1 MAGPPGHVRFA
12 CMWFPFLLALGGVA
26 LLYLFSGL
34 RQINQWEI
42 ALRFTL
48 GRLAGQV
55 NPGLTMFFPG
65 FQELKR
71 IDTRMKNR
79 DLLRQMV
86 ITRDNVTTMIDAVV
100 YYRVVDPEKATL
112 AVENYEAAVK
122 DRAKVVLRDVV
133 GETRLDELLA
143 HREEVAAK
151 VRAHVETAVSAWG
164 LHVEMIGLQ
173 DVQLPPQMQE
183 VLAKVAIAERDRK
196 YVVIKSEADVE
207 SAKNF
212 AEAAVILSRSPGAM
226 ELRRFEALANLSQ
239 GGNTKVIFDLA
250 KPFDDVRHT
259 AAAIAEAATA
269 EVGKG
274 RIEATKAAPAAGPAP
289 IQIHGPAYTQSE
301 AQREAA
307 AVVEAEAVLE
317 AQKAARRGR
326 MGGG

>member
-1 MAGPPGHVRFA
+1 MEVA
-12 CMWFPFLLALGGVA
+12 LLALGAFAVF
-26 LLYLFSGL
+26 YLFAGL
-34 RQINQWEI
+34 RQINQWET

-48 GRLAGQV
+48 GRYTGRLS
-55 NPGLTMFFPG
+55 PGLTLYLPG
-65 FQELKR
+65 IQELKR
-71 IDTRMKNR
+71 IDTRTKNR

-86 ITRDNVTTMIDAVV
+86 ITRDNVTTMVDAVV
-100 YYRVVDPEKATL
+100 YYRVIDPEKATL

-122 DRAKVVLRDVV
+122 DRAKVALRDVV

-151 VRAHVETAVSAWG
+151 VRSQVESVVAQWG
-164 LHVEMIGLQ
+164 LHIELIGLQ

-212 AEAAVILSRSPGAM
+212 AEAASILARSPGSM

-239 GGNTKVIFDLA
+239 TGNTKVIFDLA

-259 AAAIAEAATA
+259 ALAMAEAAQTSEGATA
-269 EVGKG
+269 VRVKG
-274 RIEATKAAPAAGPAP
+274 
-289 IQIHGPAYTQSE
+289 SE
-301 AQREAA
+301 SGALMSSAQREAA
-307 AVVEAEAVLE
+307 REAEAVVEAEE
-317 AQKAARRGR
+317 ALQKRHFRQGTR
-326 MGGG
+326 

>member
-1 MAGPPGHVRFA
+1 MV
-12 CMWFPFLLALGGVA
+12 LIILAAIL
-26 LLYLFSGL
+26 LLYFLSGI
-34 RQINQWEI
+34 RQINQWEV

-48 GRLAGQV
+48 GKLSGRVQ
-55 NPGLTMFFPG
+55 PGVTLFLPG
-65 FQELKR
+65 IQEMRR

-86 ITRDNVTTMIDAVV
+86 ITRDNVTTMIDAVL
-100 YYRVVDPEKATL
+100 YFRVIDPEKATL

-151 VRAHVETAVSAWG
+151 VRAQVETVVSQWG
-164 LHVEMIGLQ
+164 LHVELIGLQ

-183 VLAKVAIAERDRK
+183 VLAKVAIAERDRR

-212 AEAAVILSRSPGAM
+212 AEAAAILSKAPGAM

-250 KPFDDVRHT
+250 KPYDDVRHT
-259 AAAIAEAATA
+259 AAAMAEAAVEPARVRVKDAGEGALRSASQRESEAIAEA
-269 EVGKG
+269 
-274 RIEATKAAPAAGPAP
+274 
-289 IQIHGPAYTQSE
+289 
-301 AQREAA
+301 EAA
-307 AVVEAEAVLE
+307 LDEARQQRIKSNL
-317 AQKAARRGR
+317 
-326 MGGG
+326 GGK

>member
-1 MAGPPGHVRFA
+1 MIPAIIGLV
-12 CMWFPFLLALGGVA
+12 V
-26 LLYLFSGL
+26 LLYLLSGL
-34 RQINQWEI
+34 RQINQWEV
-42 ALRFTL
+42 ALRFSL
-48 GRLAGQV
+48 GKFSGRV
-55 NPGLTMFFPG
+55 EPGLTLFLPG

-71 IDTRMKNR
+71 IDTRTKNR

-86 ITRDNVTTMIDAVV
+86 ITRDNVTTMVDAVV
-100 YYRVVDPEKATL
+100 YYRVMDPEKATL

-151 VRAHVETAVSAWG
+151 VRAQVETVVSQWG
-164 LHVEMIGLQ
+164 LHVELIGLQ

-212 AEAAVILSRSPGAM
+212 AQAAAILAQSPGSM

-239 GGNTKVIFDLA
+239 AGNTKVIFDLA
-250 KPFDDVRHT
+250 KPYDDVRHT
-259 AAAIAEAATA
+259 SAAMAEAAATQPARVRVKGVGDGALRTA
-269 EVGKG
+269 S
-274 RIEATKAAPAAGPAP
+274 
-289 IQIHGPAYTQSE
+289 Q
-301 AQREAA
+301 
-307 AVVEAEAVLE
+307 VEAEAVAE
-317 AQKAARRGR
+317 AEAIEEAARLNMPGK
-326 MGGG
+326 MGLR

>member
-1 MAGPPGHVRFA
+1 MA
-12 CMWFPFLLALGGVA
+12 PFLAFLGLALVA
-26 LLYLFSGL
+26 YLFTGL
-34 RQINQWEI
+34 RQIDQWET

-48 GRLAGQV
+48 GRFTGRIG
-55 NPGLTMFFPG
+55 PGLTMFLPG
-65 FQELKR
+65 LQQLKR
-71 IDTRMKNR
+71 IDTRTKNR

-86 ITRDNVTTMIDAVV
+86 ITRDNVTMMVDALV

-133 GETRLDELLA
+133 GETRLDDLLA

-151 VRAHVETAVSAWG
+151 VRAQVETVVSQWG
-164 LHVEMIGLQ
+164 LHGDIIGLQ

-212 AEAAVILSRSPGAM
+212 AEAAAILAKSPGSM

-250 KPFDDVRHT
+250 KPFDDVRHQ
-259 AAAIAEAATA
+259 AVAMAEAVSNEQMKKRVPKDEGALKT
-269 EVGKG
+269 EGQ
-274 RIEATKAAPAAGPAP
+274 RDM
-289 IQIHGPAYTQSE
+289 E
-301 AQREAA
+301 AQREAQ
-307 AVVEAEAVLE
+307 AV
-317 AQKAARRGR
+317 
-326 MGGG
+326 

>member
-1 MAGPPGHVRFA
+1 AMEPV
-12 CMWFPFLLALGGVA
+12 LAFVVA
-26 LLYLFSGL
+26 AVGLYLFSGL
-34 RQINQWEI
+34 RQINQWET

-48 GRLAGQV
+48 GRFTGRIS
-55 NPGLTMFFPG
+55 PGLTMFLPG
-65 FQELKR
+65 FQQLRR
-71 IDTRMKNR
+71 IDTRTKNR

-86 ITRDNVTTMIDAVV
+86 ITRDNVTTMVDAVV
-100 YYRVVDPEKATL
+100 YYRVIDPEKATL

-133 GETRLDELLA
+133 GETRLDDLLA

-151 VRAHVETAVSAWG
+151 VRAQVESVVSQWG
-164 LHVEMIGLQ
+164 LHVELIGLQ

-212 AEAAVILSRSPGAM
+212 AEAAAILAKSPGSM

-239 GGNTKVIFDLA
+239 SGNTKVIFDLA

-259 AAAIAEAATA
+259 AVAMAEAAA
-269 EVGKG
+269 NEGVKK
-274 RIEATKAAPAAGPAP
+274 RVSK
-289 IQIHGPAYTQSE
+289 
-301 AQREAA
+301 
-307 AVVEAEAVLE
+307 
-317 AQKAARRGR
+317 
-326 MGGG
+326 

>member
-1 MAGPPGHVRFA
+1 MEPVLFV
-12 CMWFPFLLALGGVA
+12 LTVLAITYVIA
-26 LLYLFSGL
+26 GL
-34 RQINQWEI
+34 RQINQWETG
-42 ALRFTL
+42 LRFTL
-48 GRLAGQV
+48 GRFKGRV
-55 NPGLTMFFPG
+55 KPGLTLFLPG
-65 FQELKR
+65 FQQLRR
-71 IDTRMKNR
+71 IDTRTKNR

-100 YYRVVDPEKATL
+100 YYRVTDPEKATL

-151 VRAHVETAVSAWG
+151 VRAQVETVVSQWG
-164 LHVEMIGLQ
+164 LHVELIGLQ

-212 AEAAVILSRSPGAM
+212 AEAAAILAKSPGSM

-250 KPFDDVRHT
+250 KPFDDVRHQ
-259 AAAIAEAATA
+259 AVAMAEAATTDPA
-269 EVGKG
+269 KVRVQKG
-274 RIEATKAAPAAGPAP
+274 AGALR
-289 IQIHGPAYTQSE
+289 TD
-301 AQREAA
+301 AQREM
-307 AVVEAEAVLE
+307 EAEAE
-317 AQKAARRGR
+317 AEAEAEMAAAELAARRGR
-326 MGGG
+326 

>member
-1 MAGPPGHVRFA
+1 MAPLFA
-12 CMWFPFLLALGGVA
+12 VLGLLALT
-26 LLYLFSGL
+26 YLFTGL
-34 RQINQWEI
+34 RQINQWEV

-48 GRLAGQV
+48 GKFSGRV
-55 NPGLTMFFPG
+55 KPGLTLFLPG
-65 FQELKR
+65 FQELRR
-71 IDTRMKNR
+71 IDTRTKNR

-86 ITRDNVTTMIDAVV
+86 ITRDNVTTMIDAVL
-100 YYRVVDPEKATL
+100 YFRVVDPEKATL

-151 VRAHVETAVSAWG
+151 VRAQVETVVAQWG
-164 LHVEMIGLQ
+164 LHVELIGLQ

-212 AEAAVILSRSPGAM
+212 AEAAAILARSPGSM

-250 KPFDDVRHT
+250 KPFEDMRHT
-259 AAAIAEAATA
+259 AVAMAEAASS
-269 EVGKG
+269 
-274 RIEATKAAPAAGPAP
+274 EAVKVRAPKSEGALKTD
-289 IQIHGPAYTQSE
+289 QQRDLE
-301 AQREAA
+301 AQREAE
-307 AVVEAEAVLE
+307 AVAEAEAAML
-317 AQKAARRGR
+317 AARALRR
-326 MGGG
+326 

>member
-1 MAGPPGHVRFA
+1 M
-12 CMWFPFLLALGGVA
+12 PFLLIPFAALAA
-26 LLYLFSGL
+26 LYVISGL
-34 RQINQWEI
+34 RQINQWEV

-48 GRLAGQV
+48 GRFRGRV
-55 NPGLTMFFPG
+55 HPGLTFFLPG
-65 FQELKR
+65 VQQLRR
-71 IDTRMKNR
+71 IDTRTKNR

-151 VRAHVETAVSAWG
+151 VRAQVETVVSQWG
-164 LHVEMIGLQ
+164 LHVELIGLQ

-212 AEAAVILSRSPGAM
+212 AEAAAILSRSPGSM
-226 ELRRFEALANLSQ
+226 ELRRFEALANLTQ

-250 KPFDDVRHT
+250 KPFEQDVRHT
-259 AAAIAEAATA
+259 AVAMAEAAASEPAKVRVPKSEGALRTVAQREAEAEREAAAIAEAQA
-269 EVGKG
+269 
-274 RIEATKAAPAAGPAP
+274 
-289 IQIHGPAYTQSE
+289 
-301 AQREAA
+301 
-307 AVVEAEAVLE
+307 AEAL
-317 AQKAARRGR
+317 ARAGRKA
-326 MGGG
+326 

>member
-1 MAGPPGHVRFA
+1 M
-12 CMWFPFLLALGGVA
+12 FPVLASIGLLALA
-26 LLYLFSGL
+26 YFLAGL
-34 RQINQWEI
+34 RQINQWEV

-48 GRLAGQV
+48 GRLTGRV
-55 NPGLTMFFPG
+55 TPGLTMFLPG
-65 FQELKR
+65 FQELRR

-100 YYRVVDPEKATL
+100 YYRVIDAEKATL

-122 DRAKVVLRDVV
+122 DRAKIVLRDVV

-143 HREEVAAK
+143 HREEIAAK
-151 VRAHVETAVSAWG
+151 VRAHVESAVSSWG

-173 DVQLPPQMQE
+173 DIQLPPQMQE
-183 VLAKVAIAERDRK
+183 SLAKVAIAERDRR

-212 AEAAVILSRSPGAM
+212 AEAASILSRAPGAM

-239 GGNTKVIFDLA
+239 GNTKVIFDLA
-250 KPFDDVRHT
+250 KPYDDVRHT
-259 AAAIAEAATA
+259 AAAMAEAA
-269 EVGKG
+269 
-274 RIEATKAAPAAGPAP
+274 ATEGQKVRVDGPRAGQAHLDPNAPPPLAM
-289 IQIHGPAYTQSE
+289 SE

-307 AVVEAEAVLE
+307 SIAEAESAME
-317 AQKAARRGR
+317 AQKTARRNR
-326 MGGG
+326 MG